1 MIKILASLCLILAAN
16 AVAQTPKVLKQTKA
30 HTSNSWSGDQLYKEF
45 CAVCHGIDGKGNGPA
60 ASALKAP
67 PTDLTQF
74 SRRNNNKYNDLK
86 MRNII
91 GNTDAVGASGPADC
105 PGAKWQFYQ
114 LHVRRP
120 CPVHGA
126 TDRACDRC
134 TVQPVADI

>member
-91 GNTDAVGASGPADC
+91 GNTDVVGAHGNSEM
-105 PGAKWQFYQ
+105 
-114 LHVRRP
+114 
-120 CPVHGA
+120 PVWG
-126 TDRACDRC
+126 
-134 TVQPVADI
+134 DIFKSISANETFGQMRVDALVKYLQTIQK